1 MKGEMVMSKMQEL
14 FGKVSKDS
22 ALQEKFMEIVKRTV
36 NVGEV
41 ATKEKLI
48 DFAKEVGYDI
58 TLEEMHRFFKDL
70 NENNKGELLEEELE
84 QVAGG
89 SFSDFFINNR
99 VVVKEIKTDLRA
111 TE

>member
-1 MKGEMVMSKMQEL
+1 MSKMQEL

-22 ALQEKFMEIVKRTV
+22 ALQEKFMEIVKGTV

-48 DFAKEVGYDI
+48 AFAKEVGYDI
-58 TLEEMHRFFKDL
+58 TLEEMQRFFKDL

-84 QVAGG
+84 KVAGG
-89 SFSDFFINNR
+89 SFSDFFGEIR
-99 VVVKEIKTDLRA
+99 IVVKELGVFPI
-111 TE
+111 E